1 MIYKRG
7 GNWHMDAMVNGV
19 RYREALHTTDKREA
33 SGLEKKRLAE
43 IQQGKGASKTGRDFA
58 RKPFSAA
65 ADQYIEERKPHTAER
80 TNQLE
85 RNLLRPLRKFL
96 GEKVL
101 MRIRGEDVAA
111 YQRERRSTGI
121 SGRTLNMEVG
131 VLRQIMKRG
140 KVWSVVSE
148 DVKLD
153 REGTRPIAK
162 VLTEPQKRFLFETAA
177 SKDEWLVA
185 YCAAVLSAN
194 TTCRGIELK
203 HLHWADIDLMERDIV
218 IRRSKTQ
225 AGHRT
230 IPINVSAMA
239 ALSRLRRRDE
249 AVGSSEP
256 NHYVFPAC
264 ERNKI
269 DPLKPQKT
277 WRTAWRS
284 LVEETA
290 TRASDKAEKDLGPGE
305 DVELARRKAS
315 LPFITDDGMRF
326 RFHDLRHQAITELSE
341 GGASDATMMA
351 LAGHM
356 SREMLEHYS
365 HVRMAAKREALDRM
379 GRASPHTSDSP
390 EQSSGSGLSEIASHS
405 TSQKP
410 VS

>member
-1 MIYKRG
+1 MRCSI
-7 GNWHMDAMVNGV
+7 A
-19 RYREALHTTDKREA
+19 
-33 SGLEKKRLAE
+33 
-43 IQQGKGASKTGRDFA
+43 KGASKTGREFA

-65 ADQYIEERKPHTAER
+65 ADQYLEERKPHTAER

-96 GEKVL
+96 GEKVV
-101 MRIRGEDVAA
+101 MRIRAEEIAA

-140 KVWSVVSE
+140 KVWSIVSE

-153 REGTRPIAK
+153 REGNRPIAK

-177 SKDEWLVA
+177 SKDDWLVA
-185 YCAAVLSAN
+185 YCAAVLAAN

-203 HLHWADIDLMERDIV
+203 HLRWSDVDLMEREIV

-230 IPINVSAMA
+230 IPIKISAMA
-239 ALSRLRRRDE
+239 ALARLRRRGE
-249 AVGSSEP
+249 ALGSSAP
-256 NHYVFPAC
+256 DHYVFPAC

-269 DPLKPQKT
+269 DSTKPQKT

-290 TRASDKAEKDLGPGE
+290 TRI
-305 DVELARRKAS
+305 R
-315 LPFITDDGMRF
+315 
-326 RFHDLRHQAITELSE
+326 Q
-341 GGASDATMMA
+341 
-351 LAGHM
+351 
-356 SREMLEHYS
+356 SRERS
-365 HVRMAAKREALDRM
+365 R
-379 GRASPHTSDSP
+379 S
-390 EQSSGSGLSEIASHS
+390 
-405 TSQKP
+405 
-410 VS
+410 